1 MSHPIVVTL
10 VENGTT
16 EITVPG
22 ERTLVTQVGGD
33 LTEVLQPVPPVVVT
47 LLSQGFEGD
56 VVAYVDAAAA
66 SAAAALQ
73 SELNASDSE
82 LIEVGENLFAGALV
96 NIYYAPEAM
105 ARLADASTYGKEA
118 MGFVSSAVLTGG
130 VARVFASGNNTH
142 VTGLVPGPQFLST
155 APGLAT
161 QTSPDS
167 SGNIVQRVG
176 FASRANNL
184 NFQSHPPV
192 TLS

>member
-10 VENGTT
+10 VENGVT

-22 ERTLVTQVGGD
+22 ESTLVTEIGTASTVVAPPA
-33 LTEVLQPVPPVVVT
+33 EPVVVT
-47 LLSQGFEGD
+47 LVSIGVGGD
-56 VVAYVDAAAA
+56 VAAYADAAAA

-82 LIEVGENLFAGALV
+82 FIEASEDLFEGALV
-96 NIYYAPEAM
+96 NIYHTPAARM
-105 ARLADASTYGKEA
+105 RLADATAYGKEA
-118 MGFVSSAVLTGG
+118 MGFVTEVVLTG
-130 VARVFASGNNTH
+130 ATSRVYASGNNTL

-161 QTSPDS
+161 HISPAS

-176 FASRANNL
+176 FASRATNL